1 VLKPIPSIAVLLMAL
16 LPGAALAQDAVPG
29 EDAPAEVE
37 AEAPKKEA
45 SEVDAEVKV
54 RPGEWSGNA
63 GAGFL
68 ATDGNAQSRSMNGKV
83 EVEFTKKRWKNS
95 FQASAVNT
103 SSGDAGTSAER
114 YLASDKVDYQ
124 FFAHNYAF
132 VVAEYEKDLFG
143 ATRERTSQ
151 ALGLGRHVLA
161 GPEHF
166 LDLEAGGGLR
176 QTEDQATGAQREEGI
191 ARGSAK
197 YEWKFTEKNA
207 VSQNLKVESGA
218 SNTFTESVSAL
229 KLAIIGNLSSSL
241 SYTVRHNSE
250 VQPDRE
256 HTDAEAAVNLVYDF
270 GKE

>member
-103 SSGDAGTSAER
+103 SSGDAGTGAER
-114 YLASDKVDYQ
+114 YLATDKVDYQ
-124 FFAHNYAF
+124 FFAQNYAF

-176 QTEDQATGAQREEGI
+176 QAEDQAGDRREEGI

-197 YEWKFTEKNA
+197 YEWKFTDKNA
-207 VSQNLKVESGA
+207 VSQDLKVESGA

-229 KLAIIGNLSSSL
+229 KLAIVGNLSASL
-241 SYTVRHNSE
+241 SYTARHNSE
-250 VQPDRE
+250 VQPGRE
-256 HTDAEAAVNLVYDF
+256 HTDTEAAVNLVYDF
-270 GKE
+270 GKK